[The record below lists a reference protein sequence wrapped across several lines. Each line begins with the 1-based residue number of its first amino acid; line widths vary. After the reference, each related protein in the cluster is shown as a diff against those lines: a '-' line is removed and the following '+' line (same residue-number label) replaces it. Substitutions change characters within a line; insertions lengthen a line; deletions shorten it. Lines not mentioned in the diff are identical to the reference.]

1 MFSSNDYAYM
11 AYALRLAEKGLYS
24 TTPNPRVGCVIT
36 NNGKIVGSGWHER
49 AGQAHAEIVALN
61 EAGEAAHGAIAY
73 ITLEPCSHYGRTPP
87 CATALIDAG
96 IAKAIIAMEDPNPL
110 VSGRGCALLQQAGVA
125 VQKGL
130 LNAEAHALNAGF
142 VSRMVHK
149 KPCVSLKIAA
159 SLDVKTALKNG
170 ISQWI
175 TGDAAR
181 RDGHRWR
188 AQSCAI
194 LTGIGT
200 VKIDNPQLTVRS
212 IHTSR
217 QPKKVIVDSRL
228 SIPLDAQLLQ
238 GKEVLIF
245 TTHAENAR
253 KKQALE
259 KLGVRII
266 VLSDSEGKVDL
277 RKMMTVLA
285 DFGMNEILVEAGCS
299 LNGALVEAGLVDEII
314 FYFAP
319 HLIGNDAQGMLR
331 LPELIDLQQKK
342 ALAIQDL
349 RMIGKDIRVIAKLL

>member
-149 KPCVSLKIAA
+149 KPWVRLKIAA
-159 SLDVKTALKNG
+159 SLDGKTALKNG

>member
-130 LNAEAHALNAGF
+130 LNAVAHALNAGF

-149 KPCVSLKIAA
+149 KPWVRLKIAA
-159 SLDVKTALKNG
+159 SLDGKTALKNG

>member
-149 KPCVSLKIAA
+149 KPWVRLKIAA
-159 SLDVKTALKNG
+159 SLDGKTALKNG

-299 LNGALVEAGLVDEII
+299 LNGTLVEAGLVDEII